1 MNRVDFYILREQTP
15 EARWQFAGRLA
26 DKARRL
32 GHRVLLTVDS
42 EEEAGALDEFL
53 WAHPEDSFL
62 PHRRLNDSTMPD
74 ARIEIVPAQRA
85 GEGDQHNDVL
95 INLGRSVPEGFER
108 FDRLAEI
115 VIQSDEVLKSTREH
129 FSFYKARGYPVHH
142 QQL

>member
-42 EEEAGALDEFL
+42 EAEAGALDEFL

-62 PHRRLNDSTMPD
+62 PHRLINDNALLATH
-74 ARIEIVPAQRA
+74 IEIAPADRA
-85 GEGDQHNDVL
+85 GHTETHNDVL

>member
-42 EEEAGALDEFL
+42 EEDAGALDAFL

-62 PHRRLNDSTMPD
+62 PHRLLNDTTMPE
-74 ARIEIVPAQRA
+74 AHIEIVPAERA
-85 GEGDQHNDVL
+85 GQGEKHNDVL

-115 VIQSDEVLKSTREH
+115 VIQSDEVLKT
-129 FSFYKARGYPVHH
+129 
-142 QQL
+142 

>member
-26 DKARRL
+26 EKARRL
-32 GHRVLLTVDS
+32 GHRVLLVVDS
-42 EEEAGALDEFL
+42 DSEAQALDEFL
-53 WAHPEDSFL
+53 WAHPEDSFV
-62 PHRRLNDSTMPD
+62 PHRRLSDEAMPPTP
-74 ARIEIVPAQRA
+74 IEIAPAEQA
-85 GEGDQHNDVL
+85 GQNEKHNDVL
-95 INLGRSVPEGFER
+95 INLGHSVPGGFER

-115 VIQSDEVLKSTREH
+115 VIQSEEVLKTTREH

>member
-32 GHRVLLTVDS
+32 GHRVLLTVDT
-42 EEEAGALDEFL
+42 EADARALDDFL

-62 PHRRLNDSTMPD
+62 PHRCLDDGAMPE
-74 ARIEIVPAQRA
+74 AQIEITPAEQTAQAEKHR
-85 GEGDQHNDVL
+85 DVL
-95 INLGRSVPEGFER
+95 INLGRSVPEGFDR

-115 VIQSDEVLKSTREH
+115 VIQSEEVLKSTREH
-129 FSFYKARGYPVHH
+129 FSFYKGRGYPVHH